1 LALTAALAVVHESAA
16 ACKPLTLVSSITP
29 SITSAGM
36 GTSPAA
42 ATLAREVLHTMLFHS
57 LKFQGAVLAVFV
69 GLVLVGGGLVYE
81 LRANA
86 PGSVARAPVNQT
98 AAAQAAGQGKTNT
111 EQEPPL
117 NPRFRTVR
125 VAHPVE
131 REAAPSA
138 DFTGRLTAKQTVEV
152 RPTVSGR
159 LEKIN
164 FKPGSEV
171 KKGDLLFEIDN
182 STYRLDVQKAE
193 AELMVTLAK
202 RNQSETELI
211 RGRKLQGAAI
221 GKGDIDKLANQAAAD
236 EAGVNAAK
244 VDVERAKLR
253 MDSTRITAPISGRIG
268 RPLVDIGNQVFGG
281 GDRQSVLATIT
292 TLDPIGLSFDMDERS
307 FLQYQRAE
315 RDHEVTGP
323 GSLLGVGVPS
333 AGGKEGFPMQATL
346 DSFEDQV
353 DPKTGT
359 IRVHAALSNPDK
371 LLLPGMYTRVRMFFG
386 APRVLL
392 EVPRSALREGEGFS
406 VLVLTDQNR
415 VKERSVKVG
424 VFEGHQLV
432 EEGLRPEDWVVVDD
446 YQHLRPGDRVE
457 PERVTPPTRSTPS
470 KE

>member
-1 LALTAALAVVHESAA
+1 
-16 ACKPLTLVSSITP
+16 
-29 SITSAGM
+29 
-36 GTSPAA
+36 
-42 ATLAREVLHTMLFHS
+42 MLFHS
-57 LKFQGAVLAVFV
+57 LKLQGAVLAVFV

-81 LRANA
+81 LRASA
-86 PGSVARAPVNQT
+86 PGPVALAPFDEVAAPEPVGQDQPAKNQGPVAE
-98 AAAQAAGQGKTNT
+98 AA
-111 EQEPPL
+111 
-117 NPRFRTVR
+117 PRRVR

-131 REAAPSA
+131 RKAAPSA

-182 STYRLDVQKAE
+182 RAGRLDVLKAE
-193 AELMVTLAK
+193 AELMLVQAK
-202 RNQSETELI
+202 KRQSETEL
-211 RGRKLQGAAI
+211 RRLQQLNEKGAGNREELDRAI
-221 GKGDIDKLANQAAAD
+221 NQVLADKAAVD
-236 EAGVNAAK
+236 AAS

-253 MDSTRITAPISGRIG
+253 MSSTHIAAPISGRIG
-268 RPLVDIGNQVFGG
+268 RPLVDVGNQVFGG

-307 FLQYQRAE
+307 YLQYQQAV
-315 RDHEVTGP
+315 RDHKVKGP
-323 GSLLGVGVPS
+323 GSLLGVGVTS
-333 AGGKEGFPMQATL
+333 VAGKEGFPMQATL

-359 IRVHAALSNPDK
+359 IRVHATLSNPDK

-386 APRVLL
+386 APRLVF
-392 EVPRSALREGEGFS
+392 EVPRSAWYEGEGFY

-415 VKERSVKVG
+415 LEQRSVKVG
-424 VFEGHQLV
+424 QFEGHQLIQ
-432 EEGLRPEDWVVVDD
+432 EGLRPNDWVVVDVID
-446 YQHLRPGDRVE
+446 GIGRPADRVE
-457 PERVTPPTRSTPS
+457 PERVTPPTSSTPS